1 MRESRGRKK
10 PEDNQDLSMALF
22 QVAFLGGMP
31 GNFPGGI
38 PGMAGMPGLNEI
50 LSDPEV
56 LAAMQVRLGRTKLNF
71 ISLKHFFLNSMWEHI
86 KVTLIAI
93 FY

>member
-1 MRESRGRKK
+1 MVGVYT
-10 PEDNQDLSMALF
+10 DLSFILAGGF
-22 QVAFLGGMP
+22 PGGMP
-31 GNFPGGI
+31 GNFPGGM
-38 PGMAGMPGLNEI
+38 PGMAGGMPGMPGMPGLNEI

-71 ISLKHFFLNSMWEHI
+71 VSLKHFFLNSMWEHI